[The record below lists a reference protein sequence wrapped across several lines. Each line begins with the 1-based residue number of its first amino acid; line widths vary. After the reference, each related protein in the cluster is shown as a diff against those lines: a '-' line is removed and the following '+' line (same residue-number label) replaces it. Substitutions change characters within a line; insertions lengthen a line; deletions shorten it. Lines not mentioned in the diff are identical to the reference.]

1 MNINL
6 NKAHKDQLTVVDGK
20 KKLIPRPEFI
30 LDTGESVTDIRNHPG
45 IIVFENDTE
54 FANEE
59 NLSYRVECHAAMND
73 KYHSD
78 IAEYIEVQ
86 DTKTKALERASEL
99 LGEKIPTAEK
109 GIINE
114 IDITAFLN
122 VD

>member
-1 MNINL
+1 MNIDL

-20 KKLIPRPEFI
+20 KKLRPRPEFI
-30 LDTGESVTDIRNHPG
+30 LDTGESVTDVRNYPG

-54 FANEE
+54 FANEK
-59 NLSYRVECHAAMND
+59 NLSYRVECHAARND

-122 VD
+122 SD